1 MEVVVMKAS
10 MRVVAEEREMRVI
23 EKRFLGFFW

>member
-23 EKRFLGFFW
+23 EKIFLGFFW